1 MNEFLKTLLML
12 NVQGS
17 VLVVLLLLLRKL
29 IQKSFSG
36 KWQRN
41 IWLFVAVMFVL
52 PAWKLVPEPAA
63 VPIILPYNTNEILT
77 YEIREHTAVIEENE
91 EGNLVPA
98 VNTYTYKY
106 DLKPWIWGLGAGV
119 FMLLNV
125 GGYIVFLLKKRKES
139 IEITEDEVFT
149 ITLNDMGVRRKI
161 KLKQCTD
168 TDSPMLTGVFCPVV
182 FVPTRELC
190 SEETKYIY
198 LHELTHYKH
207 KDLPLK
213 WLVCIIN
220 AINWFNPFMY
230 LVMKNLNEACEL
242 YCDET
247 VTKGMDDEG
256 KKAYMNTILNL
267 VVKK

>member
-1 MNEFLKTLLML
+1 MTEFLKTLLFL
-12 NVQGS
+12 NIQGS
-17 VLVVLLLLLRKL
+17 TLVILLLLLKKI

-36 KWQRN
+36 KSQRN
-41 IWLFVAVMFVL
+41 MWLLTALIFLL
-52 PAWKLVPEPAA
+52 PVWKIVPTDAS
-63 VPIILPYNTNEILT
+63 VPIILPYNTEKILV
-77 YEIREHTAVIEENE
+77 YETQEHTAVIEEDE
-91 EGNLVPA
+91 DGNLVPT
-98 VNTYTYKY
+98 VNTYTYEY
-106 DLKPWIWGLGAGV
+106 DLKPWIWGAGACV
-119 FMLLNV
+119 FLMLNV
-125 GGYIVFLLKKRKES
+125 GSYIVFLFKKRKES
-139 IEITEDEVFT
+139 TEVTEDEAFT
-149 ITLNDMGVRRKI
+149 ATLNDMGIRRKI
-161 KLKQCTD
+161 KLKQCAD

-190 SEETKYIY
+190 TEETKYIY

-247 VTKGMDDEG
+247 VTKNMDDEG
-256 KKAYMNTILNL
+256 KKEYMNTILNL